1 VVADGSGMGT
11 TVGASSERV
20 AVQGRSLW
28 WARLRRIA
36 SAVLAMIAVVLA
48 GSDAVAAA
56 TPAGQDVS
64 WPQCSSRQGG
74 YGLPMPSASA
84 PFVVVGLTAGRAFT
98 ANPCVAS
105 QAAWARRT
113 RVPTSAY
120 LVATYPTRAEVRA
133 WSSGP
138 RRPSTLRDRVYNVG
152 VAQGRAALRV
162 LARSG
167 LRTHSVWVDVERNRR
182 RPWSANPDMNVAL
195 IQGVVAAIRAAG
207 YRPGLYTNASSWAV
221 YTDDVR
227 LGLPEWRTVGPR
239 SRALAEQ
246 ACAARPLNGGTV
258 LLVQYWTSTVDS
270 DVACPVLASRAA
282 KLRWFAAS

>member
-1 VVADGSGMGT
+1 MGT
-11 TVGASSERV
+11 TVGDTCEHVPAKR
-20 AVQGRSLW
+20 RSRW
-28 WARLRRIA
+28 WSRLRRVA

-48 GSDAVAAA
+48 GSDAVGAG

-64 WPQCSSRQGG
+64 WPQCSSQQGG

-113 RVPTSAY
+113 RVATSAY

-138 RRPSTLRDRVYNVG
+138 RPPSTLRDRVYNVG
-152 VAQGRAALRV
+152 VAQGRTALRV
-162 LARSG
+162 LAHSG
-167 LRTHSVWVDVERNRR
+167 LRARSVWVDVEQNRR
-182 RPWSANPDMNVAL
+182 RPWSTNPDLNVAL
-195 IQGVVAAIRAAG
+195 IQGVVAAVRAAG
-207 YRPGLYTNASSWAV
+207 YRPGLYTNASSWSL
-221 YTDDVR
+221 YTDGAR
-227 LGLPEWRTVGPR
+227 LGLAEWRTVGPR
-239 SRALAEQ
+239 SRAVAER
-246 ACAARPLNGGTV
+246 ACGARPLGGGPV

-270 DVACPVLASRAA
+270 DIACPVLSSQAA
-282 KLRWFAAS
+282 RLRWFATS